1 MFGADLQAWIL
12 IDTGDW
18 LGGVAQLESDK
29 EYSTH
34 CSSVARINV
43 NLQGSGSDTTPNLP
57 YPSLA
62 WPVLIRSSQTVDYAR
77 SRSLVLEIICSPAPY
92 PLSHI

>member
-18 LGGVAQLESDK
+18 LGSVAQLESDK

-43 NLQGSGSDTTPNLP
+43 NLQSSGSDTTPITVT
-57 YPSLA
+57 Y
-62 WPVLIRSSQTVDYAR
+62 LIRHW
-77 SRSLVLEIICSPAPY
+77 PG
-92 PLSHI
+92 LS